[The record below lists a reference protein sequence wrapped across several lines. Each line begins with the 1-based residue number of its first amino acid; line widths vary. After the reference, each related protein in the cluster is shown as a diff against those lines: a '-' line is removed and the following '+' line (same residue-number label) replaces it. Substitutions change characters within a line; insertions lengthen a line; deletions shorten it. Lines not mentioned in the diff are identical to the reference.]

1 MRRFYHLI
9 KHPPAHMYT
18 ARKEAVGP
26 QHTVSGYSGT
36 RPKRMISREQE
47 EREKRNAIILARDTK
62 ETYKE
67 KK

>member
-1 MRRFYHLI
+1 
-9 KHPPAHMYT
+9 MYT